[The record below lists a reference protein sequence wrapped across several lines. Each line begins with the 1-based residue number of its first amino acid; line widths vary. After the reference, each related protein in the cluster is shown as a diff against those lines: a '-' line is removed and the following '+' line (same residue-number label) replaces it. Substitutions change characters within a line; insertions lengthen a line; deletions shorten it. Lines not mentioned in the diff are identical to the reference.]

1 MDSIIVESPT
11 AAESSLHF
19 GPLAGSGFYSMLK
32 ESVDRFLV
40 EVQRE
45 TCDFAAFRSIF
56 FRLLQ
61 SSVDPPLEVIWFYS
75 ALGYHEAIRLKK
87 DALDR
92 VSAVRD
98 LLQLLSACSAS
109 CDGPKSV
116 ALLAP
121 VVSELYHCVK
131 EEKKMSGKVAKK
143 LRKEIGGLAEALVSY
158 ISLCSGLSSDGKEL
172 SYGYLQPCF
181 VDVIRV
187 WTVQHFGRGDG
198 LSVLFPLV
206 TDEIRVCFEQERCG
220 IDYLAGVVVVEALL
234 LSLSLKVQV
243 DGSPRLDL
251 QKELRLWAISSIS
264 VSQNCVSF
272 DLLLRLLLNLP
283 MPVMTILSSTEES
296 WLTNILYDAV
306 ILADYSFLNPGVEVE
321 HFSDYMMNLVLRR
334 LIFTHEAIRI
344 VRDKGDHSKAISYTN
359 AFSASCV
366 PSSLIKWA
374 TCQVGS
380 GKLNRPNAT
389 TPQALLK
396 WLVVLE
402 EQGLKLFDDNISE
415 LHSKLTIKE
424 YDGMP
429 ETAKFDS
436 GSNSTDGDIFFFDN
450 TGNVDENAAD
460 DDRDMEI
467 TDSAFLSAARS
478 MKSEASKGRRKRKEW
493 GFEGDESQVKFVKC
507 WIHDNSVKEHSNTR
521 AVDRMSSES
530 ETENPPSPDE
540 MEE

>member
-1 MDSIIVESPT
+1 MDSIIVASPT

-19 GPLAGSGFYSMLK
+19 GPLAGPGFYSMLK

-75 ALGYHEAIRLKK
+75 ALGYHEAIRLKR

-143 LRKEIGGLAEALVSY
+143 LRKEIEGLAEALVSY
-158 ISLCSGLSSDGKEL
+158 ISICSGQSSDGKEL

-187 WTVQHFGRGDG
+187 WTVQHLGRGDG

-234 LSLSLKVQV
+234 LSLSLKVQM
-243 DGSPRLDL
+243 DGSPRLDS
-251 QKELRLWAISSIS
+251 QKELRLWAVSSIS
-264 VSQNCVSF
+264 VFQNCVSF
-272 DLLLRLLLNLP
+272 GRSSLPMTEFTDLLITEAAVEPTDANYDHFGEY
-283 MPVMTILSSTEES
+283 IL
-296 WLTNILYDAV
+296 IRDLY
-306 ILADYSFLNPGVEVE
+306 IELQC
-321 HFSDYMMNLVLRR
+321 
-334 LIFTHEAIRI
+334 
-344 VRDKGDHSKAISYTN
+344 RDKGDHSKAISYTN
-359 AFSASCV
+359 AFSTSCV
-366 PSSLIKWA
+366 PGSLIKWA
-374 TCQVGS
+374 NYQVGL

-389 TPQALLK
+389 TPQALLSNYLLLAE
-396 WLVVLE
+396 WLMVLE

-415 LHSKLTIKE
+415 LHSKLAIKE
-424 YDGMP
+424 YNGMP
-429 ETAKFDS
+429 ETTKFDS
-436 GSNSTDGDIFFFDN
+436 GSNSTDGDTFFFDS

-467 TDSAFLSAARS
+467 TDAAFLSAARS

-493 GFEGDESQVKFVKC
+493 GYKGDESQVKFVKYK
-507 WIHDNSVKEHSNTR
+507 IHDNSVKEHLNTQ
-521 AVDRMSSES
+521 AADRMSSDS

>member
-19 GPLAGSGFYSMLK
+19 GPLASSGFYSMLK

-158 ISLCSGLSSDGKEL
+158 ISLCSGQSSDGKEL

-243 DGSPRLDL
+243 DGSPWLDL

-264 VSQNCVSF
+264 VFQNCVSF

-344 VRDKGDHSKAISYTN
+344 VR
-359 AFSASCV
+359 
-366 PSSLIKWA
+366 
-374 TCQVGS
+374 
-380 GKLNRPNAT
+380 
-389 TPQALLK
+389 
-396 WLVVLE
+396 
-402 EQGLKLFDDNISE
+402 
-415 LHSKLTIKE
+415 
-424 YDGMP
+424 
-429 ETAKFDS
+429 
-436 GSNSTDGDIFFFDN
+436 
-450 TGNVDENAAD
+450 
-460 DDRDMEI
+460 
-467 TDSAFLSAARS
+467 
-478 MKSEASKGRRKRKEW
+478 
-493 GFEGDESQVKFVKC
+493 
-507 WIHDNSVKEHSNTR
+507 
-521 AVDRMSSES
+521 
-530 ETENPPSPDE
+530 
-540 MEE
+540 